1 MQDKLKYLGFAVLA
15 FLLVAVPYAY
25 HSEQR
30 SRSRNFRVVTPGALY
45 RCGQLN
51 RAGLDKVV
59 HDYGFRTI
67 VTFRDHDGIDET
79 YSTWEEEYCRD
90 KRIVFV
96 RIPIRNWYAWEGPPP
111 AEETVQ
117 EFIDVIADSKHYPRP
132 ILMHCYAGVHRT
144 GALAAI
150 YRMEFERWTN
160 EEAIHEMERQGYTD
174 RHIDIQWFLE
184 NYQPTWRRSGTKS
197 ETVLHPAP

>member
-1 MQDKLKYLGFAVLA
+1 MQDKLKYVLFGVFA

-25 HSEQR
+25 HLEQR
-30 SRSRNFRVVTPGALY
+30 SRSRNFRVVTPDVLY

-51 RAGLDKVV
+51 QAGLDKVV

-67 VTFRDHDGIDET
+67 ITFRDHDGIDEK
-79 YSTWEEEYCRD
+79 YSTWEEEYCRN
-90 KRIVFV
+90 KGIVFV
-96 RIPIRNWYAWEGPPP
+96 RIPIRNWYAFEGPPP

-117 EFIDVIADSKHYPRP
+117 EFIDVISDSKKFPRP

-184 NYQPTWRRSGTKS
+184 NYQPTWRRNGGTGF
-197 ETVLHPAP
+197 